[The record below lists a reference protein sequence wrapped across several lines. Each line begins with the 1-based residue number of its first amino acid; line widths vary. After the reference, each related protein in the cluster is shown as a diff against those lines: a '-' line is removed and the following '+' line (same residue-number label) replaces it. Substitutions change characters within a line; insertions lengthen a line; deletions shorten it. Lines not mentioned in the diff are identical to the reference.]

1 MNAPHSIFSQRLWTY
16 VMGLGLA
23 AYAAIFVVEGVGGFI

>member
-1 MNAPHSIFSQRLWTY
+1 MNTNISTSQRLWTF

-23 AYAAIFVVEGVGGFI
+23 AYAAIFVVEGVGSFV